1 MAEYS
6 VLITTSPFHGDSAI
20 RALAFIEGA
29 IANGDTINNIFFYGD
44 GVYHTNNLMLQ
55 TGDSHF
61 AHGDWKHLA
70 TNHDIQLLV
79 CITAAVKRGIVSQ
92 QEAHENGIGFA
103 NLHAP
108 FEQAGLGEF
117 FTALHEC
124 KRLVQF

>member
-70 TNHDIQLLV
+70 TNHDIQILV

-92 QEAHENGIGFA
+92 Q
-103 NLHAP
+103 
-108 FEQAGLGEF
+108 
-117 FTALHEC
+117 
-124 KRLVQF
+124 